1 MVPTL
6 FLPLSERRR
15 LSRFG
20 AERLTLYINVSLLSL
35 AVTNERQGFIFYLG
49 GGAYHVSLV
58 NSLTLCG
65 VALIFVGADAHI
77 SPIDH
82 REGFCGNIMQP

>member
-1 MVPTL
+1 MDL
-6 FLPLSERRR
+6 FFIWAAANVTIRCKAVRR
-15 LSRFG
+15 
-20 AERLTLYINVSLLSL
+20 A
-35 AVTNERQGFIFYLG
+35 
-49 GGAYHVSLV
+49 
-58 NSLTLCG
+58 LCG

>member
-15 LSRFG
+15 LSRF
-20 AERLTLYINVSLLSL
+20 ARKLAYSL
-35 AVTNERQGFIFYLG
+35 R
-49 GGAYHVSLV
+49 
-58 NSLTLCG
+58 CG
-65 VALIFVGADAHI
+65 QSAFARCNFSYKSELIFVDAHI